1 MKETTLC
8 YIKKDNEYLFMLRN
22 KKEKDPNG
30 GKYIGVG
37 GKLEKG
43 ETPLQCVIREIEE
56 ETGLKATSPTL
67 RGEIYFYSDI
77 YDDEKMYLYTLDKY
91 DGNVDYNCNEGEL
104 LWISKEKIMDLN
116 LWEGDRIFLK
126 ELIESDD
133 YIYLSLHY
141 EGDKLVEVKRG

>member
-8 YIKKDNEYLFMLRN
+8 YIQKDNEYLFMLRN
-22 KKEKDPNG
+22 KKENDPNG

-133 YIYLSLHY
+133 YINLSLHY